1 MEAIGVQVHPE
12 RGGKDGYT
20 VEFIS
25 GGGDVAAITL
35 RASPDRDI
43 NRLSAIKVAKELMA
57 QLAKN
62 APDEEISGEAG
73 ATRKSAR
80 TAGDKQALE
89 EQLDEGLED
98 TFPCSDPV
106 SVVTSTVSGSKD

>member
-43 NRLSAIKVAKELMA
+43 NRLSAIKVAKDLMA
-57 QLAKN
+57 QLANN